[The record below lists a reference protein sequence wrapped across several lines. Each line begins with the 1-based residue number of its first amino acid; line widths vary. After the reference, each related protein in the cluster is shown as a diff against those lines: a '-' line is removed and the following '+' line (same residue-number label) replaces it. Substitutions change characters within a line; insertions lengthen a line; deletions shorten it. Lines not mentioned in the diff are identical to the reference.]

1 MPTQSKASQAFEPKD
16 PNYRERVQAS
26 FARQQAMNTL
36 SISID
41 RLEPG
46 EIELAFPY
54 QEQLTQQHGFVHAG
68 IIGTAL
74 DSACGYA
81 AFSLMP
87 ADAAVLSVEFK
98 VNCLAPA
105 DGERFQVVGRVLKPG
120 RTIFVTEGEAF
131 AVRGEKVKRIATM
144 TCTLMAVYD
153 REGVAG

>member
-1 MPTQSKASQAFEPKD
+1 MPTESNASQTFEPKD

-68 IIGTAL
+68 IIATAL

-87 ADAAVLSVEFK
+87 AEAAVMSVEFK

-105 DGERFQVVGRVLKPG
+105 EGERFQVVGRVLKPG
-120 RTIFVTEGEAF
+120 RTIFVTEGEVF
-131 AVRGEKVKRIATM
+131 AIQGDRIKRIATM
-144 TCTLMAVYD
+144 TCTLMALYD